1 MSDENELKTADAADA
16 GSVMKEDPPEVVF
29 ELTEPVWSV
38 VTFEKCVAKNL
49 KYDEAFQKMLEL
61 NEQKIAGL
69 CIVTDEAAARIT
81 SDDE

>member
-16 GSVMKEDPPEVVF
+16 GSVIKEDPREVVF